1 MLLLCMARTVI
12 LRTRIDP
19 RRKARVE
26 AILRRL
32 GLTPTQVVNLLFAQ
46 IEQRKGIPFAI
57 SLQNNSDILPS
68 IERVAETWNQ
78 LDDEPLPLQKTR
90 KSGTRSLSRLE

>member
-1 MLLLCMARTVI
+1 MARTVV
-12 LRTRIDP
+12 LRTRIDA

-46 IEQRKGIPFAI
+46 IEQRKAIPFVI
-57 SLQNNSDILPS
+57 SLENNTDILPS
-68 IERVAETWNQ
+68 VERVAETWNR
-78 LDDEPLPLQKTR
+78 LDDDDFSYLAKQ
-90 KSGTRSLSRLE
+90 

>member
-1 MLLLCMARTVI
+1 MLLSCVARTVI

-19 RRKARVE
+19 DRKVRVE
-26 AILRRL
+26 AILQRL

-46 IEQRKGIPFAI
+46 IEQRKAVPFAI
-57 SLQNNSDILPS
+57 SLGNNSDILPS

-78 LDDEPLPLQKTR
+78 LDDDDFSYLAKP
-90 KSGTRSLSRLE
+90 

>member
-1 MLLLCMARTVI
+1 
-12 LRTRIDP
+12 
-19 RRKARVE
+19 VE

-57 SLQNNSDILPS
+57 SLEKDSDILPS
-68 IERVAETWNQ
+68 VERVAEVWDQ
-78 LDDEPLPLQKTR
+78 LDDSDFSYLAKR
-90 KSGTRSLSRLE
+90 